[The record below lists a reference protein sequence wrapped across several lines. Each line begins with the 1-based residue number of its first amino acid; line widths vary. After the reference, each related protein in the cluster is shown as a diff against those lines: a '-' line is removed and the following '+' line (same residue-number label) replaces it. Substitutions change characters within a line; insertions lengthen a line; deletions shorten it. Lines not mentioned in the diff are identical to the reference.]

1 MRSESF
7 QSFLLSCNAFNLT
20 FATMENS
27 IHLKYLVISPTDLKW
42 GMTINSVGF
51 QNIAAHTPYP
61 PNNHPSRYLFSTDNG
76 RVLNEYQLLYI
87 TRGGGENSHPVPR
100 AADATNPSA
109 KAICSCSFPASGT
122 ITCPTAKPDGMNTGS
137 DSRAATSTIGQQT
150 VSSRAKSR
158 STT

>member
-1 MRSESF
+1 
-7 QSFLLSCNAFNLT
+7 
-20 FATMENS
+20 MENS

-87 TRGGGENSHPVPR
+87 TRGGGNSHTVPR

-109 KAICSCSFPASGT
+109 KA
-122 ITCPTAKPDGMNTGS
+122 
-137 DSRAATSTIGQQT
+137 
-150 VSSRAKSR
+150 
-158 STT
+158 